1 MTGYSP
7 FDKDIRSLEANDLQ
21 ALKNV
26 REGWFVE
33 YKRELVNA
41 RALAKAVSAFANT
54 YGGWLFIGI
63 DQGDTSDPVA
73 DNFPGILETE
83 VDAALQRLRQSTATR
98 LNPEPF
104 FESQVISGPCTEIGL
119 DQGTAVLVIQIPQSD
134 TAPHVHSDGRIY
146 RRVAD
151 GSEPKPETDRFA
163 LDQLWKRGE
172 SIRKKMRKWVKNDP
186 DFSKKEEGIPYVR
199 LLLCPDPWMQRCPWL
214 SAMFYDIRDVLVDLE
229 ENRPSVSFD
238 VVHTTSGGIIARQ
251 VNRNDPWL
259 HGLTWRM
266 SRDLLC
272 EFVFPLNIFTLSDS
286 SDLDRLLENFKGYEY
301 GKYFFDIM
309 KDQKRTNARVV
320 DLNFMMNLLTAC
332 VSKYQRFL
340 NMVNWSKEFYFK
352 ARILNAWRVSPFVDN
367 KLILDDFKKFGIPT
381 MPEQLITVPL
391 GEDPGTFY
399 LVKEIE
405 GIDSEEYQ
413 DSIQCRYQALAVFIQ
428 IVEAFGISVI
438 FRRGE
443 DIDVVDMIE
452 LEEAGDR
459 ATIVQN
465 NQIKQ

>member
-1 MTGYSP
+1 MTAYSP
-7 FDKDIRSLEANDLQ
+7 FDKDIRDLEANDLQ
-21 ALKNV
+21 VLKCV

-63 DQGDTSDPVA
+63 DQKDTTDPVA
-73 DNFPGILETE
+73 GDFPGIFETE
-83 VDAALQRLRQSTATR
+83 IDAALQSLRQSMAT
-98 LNPEPF
+98 LLHPEPF
-104 FESQVISGPCTEIGL
+104 FESRVIYGPCTTIGL
-119 DQGTAVLVIQIPQSD
+119 DQGTVVLAIQIPQSH

-151 GSEPKPETDRFA
+151 GSEPKPETDRFM

-172 SIRKKMRKWVKNDP
+172 PIQKKIRKWIKHDP
-186 DFSKKEEGIPYVR
+186 DFSKSEEDIPYVR
-199 LLLCPDPWMQRCPWL
+199 LLLCPDPWMQRYPWL
-214 SAMFYDIRDVLVDLE
+214 STMFCDIRDILVNLE

-251 VNRNDPWL
+251 VNHNDPWL

-272 EFVFPLNIFTLSDS
+272 EFIFPLNIYVLNDS
-286 SDLDRLLENFKGYEY
+286 SDLSRLLENFNGYEY
-301 GKYFFDIM
+301 GEYFVDIM

-367 KLILDDFKKFGIPT
+367 KLILDDFKKFGIPM
-381 MPEQLITVPL
+381 MPEQLITVPS

-399 LVKEIE
+399 LVKEFE

-413 DSIQCRYQALAVFIQ
+413 DPIQCRFQALTTFIK
-428 IVEAFGISVI
+428 IAEAFGVSVI
-438 FRRGE
+438 FRRDE
-443 DIDVVDMIE
+443 DMNVVDMME
-452 LEEAGDR
+452 LEKAGDR
-459 ATIVQN
+459 AMIVQN
-465 NQIKQ
+465 KKIKQ